1 MNEMFSISGKVA
13 VITGAGGV
21 LGGSIAKSFIEA
33 GAKVVAIDIRQEN
46 LDTRIKELKD
56 MGGEAIGIVGNVLD
70 IESLENVAKEILSKW
85 GKIDML
91 LNIAGGNT
99 PGGTLKPDQPFF
111 DMQISEWEKVTGLNL
126 NGTVYPSMVFGKI
139 MAEQKSGKNLEMV
152 R

>member
-91 LNIAGGNT
+91 LNITGGNT
-99 PGGTLKPDQPFF
+99 P
-111 DMQISEWEKVTGLNL
+111 
-126 NGTVYPSMVFGKI
+126 
-139 MAEQKSGKNLEMV
+139 
-152 R
+152 